1 MSAAAAAS
9 CGVRRHRDTYVDSVL
24 LLAATRAMQDVEGVS
39 WATALMATPANVDAV
54 REQGV
59 TDPLL
64 DEVSANDLLLAVQG
78 TGAAIE
84 PALAAGADAL
94 WGERTPS
101 SSDGSTGGTGGPVA
115 SRDLDG
121 AVRGLPGANLAIVS
135 VPGPYAA
142 LEAHK
147 ALRDGL
153 DVLLFSDN
161 VSLEEE
167 IELKEHA
174 AEVGRLL
181 MGPGAGT
188 AALGGCGLGFAN
200 VVRRGRVGVVA
211 AAGTGAQEAMS
222 LLDRWGEGV
231 TQVIGVGGRDLS
243 PAVGGRMAAQAVR
256 ALDRDPA
263 TEIILLVSKPPSP
276 AAARAVVEA
285 ATTTPLVA
293 ALVGLDDDAEI
304 NGAAAIARTLE
315 GGVRATLDALGRA
328 APDDATQLRADV
340 ERALA
345 GLDPGRRLVR
355 GVYSGGTLCY
365 EALTVLEPWLGAVWS
380 NTPLD
385 ERHHVP
391 APPGS
396 HTCLD
401 LGEEEYTSGRPHPM
415 IDPHA
420 RLDVLAAVADEPDAA
435 VVVLDVVLGYG
446 SHPDPAALLAPA
458 CAELAGPAGPRVIV
472 YVLGIDGDP
481 QDLPRQRAAFGETGA
496 VVAPTAAR
504 AALAAAA
511 IARRDAAVVDAP
523 LP

>member
-1 MSAAAAAS
+1 MTAAPAAS
-9 CGVRRHRDTYVDSVL
+9 CGVRRHADTYIDSVL
-24 LLAATRAMQDVEGVS
+24 LLAATRAMQEVEGVS
-39 WATALMATPANVDAV
+39 WATALMATPANVDTV
-54 REQGV
+54 RGQGV

-64 DEVSANDLLLAVQG
+64 DEVGASDLLLAVQG
-78 TGAAIE
+78 TDAAIE
-84 PALAAGADAL
+84 AALAAGDDAL
-94 WGERTPS
+94 WGERVPS
-101 SSDGSTGGTGGPVA
+101 SSAEQGPVTA
-115 SRDLDG
+115 RDLDV
-121 AVRGLPGANLAIVS
+121 AARGLPGANVAIVS

-147 ALRDGL
+147 ALRSGL

-161 VSLEEE
+161 VSLEDE

-174 AEVGRLL
+174 AEVGRLV

-200 VVRRGRVGVVA
+200 VVRHGRVGVVA
-211 AAGTGAQEAMS
+211 AAGTGAQEVMS

-243 PAVGGRMAAQAVR
+243 SAVGGRMAAQAVR

-263 TEIILLVSKPPSP
+263 TELILLVSKPPSP

-285 ATTTPLVA
+285 ASSTPIVA
-293 ALVGLDDDAEI
+293 ALVGLADGVEI
-304 NGAAAIARTLE
+304 DGATAVARTLE
-315 GGVRATLDALGRA
+315 GGVRAAVGVLGGVV
-328 APDDATQLRADV
+328 PDDGTQLRAEV
-340 ERALA
+340 ERALVA
-345 GLDPGRRLVR
+345 LDPARTVVR
-355 GVYSGGTLCY
+355 GFYSGGTLCY
-365 EALTVLEPWLGAVWS
+365 EALTVLGPWLGPVWS

-391 APPGS
+391 APPGA

-415 IDPHA
+415 IDPQA
-420 RLDVLAAVADEPDAA
+420 RLEVLDDVGDEPDVA
-435 VVVLDVVLGYG
+435 VVVVDVVLGYG

-458 CAELAGPAGPRVIV
+458 CAALAGPRGPRVVV
-472 YVLGIDGDP
+472 YLLGTDSDP
-481 QDLPRQRAAFGETGA
+481 QDLSRQRAAFREAGA
-496 VVAPTAAR
+496 VVAPTGAR

-511 IARRDAAVVDAP
+511 IARGDPGIIDSP

>member
-1 MSAAAAAS
+1 MTAAPAAS
-9 CGVRRHRDTYVDSVL
+9 CGVRRHADTYVDSVL
-24 LLAATRAMQDVEGVS
+24 LLAATRAMQEIDGVS
-39 WATALMATPANVDAV
+39 WATAIMATPANVDAV
-54 REQGV
+54 KAQGV
-59 TDPLL
+59 ADPLL
-64 DEVSANDLLLAVQG
+64 DEVGASDLLLAVQG
-78 TGAAIE
+78 HDDAIDA
-84 PALAAGADAL
+84 ALAAGDDAL
-94 WGERTPS
+94 WGERAPS
-101 SSDGSTGGTGGPVA
+101 AGGDGQGAVA
-115 SRDLDG
+115 ARDLDV
-121 AVRGLPGANLAIVS
+121 AVRGLPGANVAIVS

-147 ALRDGL
+147 ALRAGL

-161 VSLEEE
+161 VSLDDE

-174 AEVGRLL
+174 AEAGRLV

-200 VVRRGRVGVVA
+200 VVRPGRVGVVA
-211 AAGTGAQEAMS
+211 AAGTGAQEVMS

-243 PAVGGRMAAQAVR
+243 SAVGGRMAAQAVR

-263 TEIILLVSKPPSP
+263 TDLILLVSKPPSP
-276 AAARAVVEA
+276 DAARAVVEA
-285 ATTTPLVA
+285 AATTPIVA
-293 ALVGLDDDAEI
+293 ALVGLPDGAEI
-304 NGAAAIARTLE
+304 AGATAVARTLE
-315 GGVRATLDALGRA
+315 GGVRATLEALGRA
-328 APDDATQLRADV
+328 VPEGATPLRAEV
-340 ERALA
+340 EGALV
-345 GLDPGRRLVR
+345 GLDPGRTVVR

-365 EALTVLEPWLGAVWS
+365 EALTVLEPWLGPVWS

-391 APPGS
+391 APAGA

-415 IDPHA
+415 IDPQA
-420 RLDVLAAVADEPDAA
+420 RLEVLRELADERDVA

-458 CAELAGPAGPRVIV
+458 CTALAGPGGPRVIV
-472 YVLGIDGDP
+472 YLLGTDGDP
-481 QDLPRQRAAFGETGA
+481 QDLPRQRGAFRDAGALVASTG
-496 VVAPTAAR
+496 AR

-511 IARRDAAVVDAP
+511 IARRDPSVVDSA

>member
-1 MSAAAAAS
+1 MTAASAAS
-9 CGVRRHRDTYVDSVL
+9 CGVRRRADTYVDSVL
-24 LLAATRAMQDVEGVS
+24 LLAATRAMQEVDGVT
-39 WATALMATPANVDAV
+39 WATALMATPANVEAV

-64 DEVSANDLLLAVQG
+64 DELSASDLLLAAQG
-78 TGAAIE
+78 SEAAIVA
-84 PALAAGADAL
+84 ALAAGDDAL
-94 WGERTPS
+94 WGERT
-101 SSDGSTGGTGGPVA
+101 STGPAEAPVA
-115 SRDLDG
+115 DRDLDG
-121 AVRGLPGANLAIVS
+121 AIGRLPGANVAIVS
-135 VPGPYAA
+135 VPGPFAA

-147 ALRDGL
+147 ALRAGL

-161 VSLEEE
+161 VPLEDE

-174 AEVGRLL
+174 AEVGRLV

-200 VVRRGRVGVVA
+200 VVRHGRVGVVA

-243 PAVGGRMAAQAVR
+243 SDVGGRMAALAVR

-263 TEIILLVSKPPSP
+263 TELILLVSKPPSP

-285 ATTTPLVA
+285 AGTTPIVA
-293 ALVGLDDDAEI
+293 ALVGLAEDEGV
-304 NGAAAIARTLE
+304 GATAVARTLE
-315 GGVRATLDALGRA
+315 GGVRAAFAALGVPVPEDGTRLG
-328 APDDATQLRADV
+328 DDV
-340 ERALA
+340 EQALV
-345 GLDPGRRLVR
+345 GLDPGRTLVR

-365 EALTVLEPWLGAVWS
+365 EALTVLAPWLGPVWS

-385 ERHHVP
+385 KRHRVP
-391 APPGS
+391 APPGT
-396 HTCLD
+396 HICLD

-415 IDPHA
+415 IDPEA
-420 RLDVLAAVADEPDAA
+420 RLEVLRDVAEEGDVAAVL
-435 VVVLDVVLGYG
+435 LDVVLGYG

-458 CAELAGPAGPRVIV
+458 CAALAGPDGPRVVV
-472 YVLGIDGDP
+472 YLLGTDGDP
-481 QDLPRQRAAFGETGA
+481 QDLSRQRSAFREAGA
-496 VVAPTAAR
+496 LVAPTGAR

-511 IARRDAAVVDAP
+511 VARRDASIVDSP

>member
-1 MSAAAAAS
+1 MTAATAAS
-9 CGVRRHRDTYVDSVL
+9 CGVRRHADTYIDSVL
-24 LLAATRAMQDVEGVS
+24 LLTATRAMQDVDGIS
-39 WATALMATPANVDAV
+39 WATAIMATPANVEAV
-54 REQGV
+54 RAQGV
-59 TDPLL
+59 IDPLL
-64 DEVSANDLLLAVQG
+64 DELGASDLLLAVLG
-78 TGAAIE
+78 TGAAIDS
-84 PALAAGADAL
+84 ALAAGDDAL
-94 WGERTPS
+94 RGERVS
-101 SSDGSTGGTGGPVA
+101 AGGGDARAAGPA
-115 SRDLDG
+115 RDLDV
-121 AVRGLPGANLAIVS
+121 AVRGLPGANVAIVS

-147 ALRDGL
+147 ALRAGL

-161 VSLEEE
+161 VSLEDE
-167 IELKEHA
+167 IELKDHA
-174 AEVGRLL
+174 AQVGRLV

-243 PAVGGRMAAQAVR
+243 SAVGGRMAAQAVR

-276 AAARAVVEA
+276 DAARAVVEA
-285 ATTTPLVA
+285 AVTTPIVA
-293 ALVGLDDDAEI
+293 ALVGLREDAEI
-304 NGAAAIARTLE
+304 DGAAAVARTLE

-328 APDDATQLRADV
+328 VPDDGTPLRAEV

-345 GLDPGRRLVR
+345 GLDPGRTLVR

-365 EALTVLEPWLGAVWS
+365 EALTVLEPWLGPVWS

-391 APPGS
+391 APPGA

-415 IDPHA
+415 IDPEA
-420 RLDVLAAVADEPDAA
+420 RLEVLREVADEPDVA

-458 CAELAGPAGPRVIV
+458 CAALGGPTGPRVTV
-472 YVLGIDGDP
+472 YLLGTDGDP
-481 QDLPRQRAAFGETGA
+481 QDLSRQRAAFREAGA
-496 VVAPTAAR
+496 VVAPTGAR

-511 IARRDAAVVDAP
+511 IARRDAAVLDRG